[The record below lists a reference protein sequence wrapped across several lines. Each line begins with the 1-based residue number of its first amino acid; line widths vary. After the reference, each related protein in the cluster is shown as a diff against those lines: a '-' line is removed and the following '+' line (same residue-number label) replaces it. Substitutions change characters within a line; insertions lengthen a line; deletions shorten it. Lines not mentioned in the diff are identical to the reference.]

1 MTAMPDALTG
11 RAAEFTA
18 RREPFVRA
26 TVVRAQRPTSA
37 HAGDTAL
44 VDAQGVIDGFV
55 GGNCVEASVR
65 QYSLMTLSTRE
76 PLLLRVVPGEPSR
89 IPEPGAVEVTNPC
102 LSGGAVEIFLEPQLP
117 PPRVVVIGTTPV
129 AHALVTLGADMGL
142 DMVQTE
148 GLSAEPHPDDTAL
161 IVASHGRDE
170 EPALEAG
177 LRAGVPYVALVAS
190 PTRGAAVV
198 ASLSVDDAE
207 RERIHSPA
215 GLDLGAHTPG
225 EIAVSIL
232 AEFIQERSKDGHP
245 PVPATAAPAVAV
257 DPVCGMTVAAVPAS
271 LHAEVDGT
279 TYYFCSTGCR
289 TAFLA
294 NPAQYSGVR

>member
-1 MTAMPDALTG
+1 MPDALTG
-11 RAAEFTA
+11 RAAELAA

-44 VDAQGVIDGFV
+44 VDAQGVIDGFI

-76 PLLLRVVPGEPSR
+76 PLLLRVVPGEPAR

-148 GLSAEPHPDDTAL
+148 GLSAEPHPDDAAL

-177 LRAGVPYVALVAS
+177 LLAAVPYVALVAS

-198 ASLSVDDAE
+198 ASLSVDDGQ
-207 RERIHSPA
+207 RDRIHSPA

-232 AEFIQERSKDGHP
+232 AEFILERSKNSHP
-245 PVPATAAPAVAV
+245 SPPAPDAPVGAV

-279 TYYFCSTGCR
+279 THYFCSTGCR

-294 NPAQYSGVR
+294 DPAQYSEVR

>member
-1 MTAMPDALTG
+1 MPDALIG
-11 RAAEFTA
+11 RAVELAA

-44 VDAQGVIDGFV
+44 VDAQGIIDGFI

-76 PLLLRVVPGEPSR
+76 PILLRVVPGEPAR

-142 DMVQTE
+142 DMVQSE
-148 GLSAEPHPDDTAL
+148 GLTADPHPDDAAL

-177 LRAGVPYVALVAS
+177 LRAAVPYVALVAS

-198 ASLSVDDAE
+198 ASLSVDDGQ

-232 AEFIQERSKDGHP
+232 AELILERSKNPHP
-245 PVPATAAPAVAV
+245 SPPTAATPAVAV
-257 DPVCGMTVAAVPAS
+257 ATDPVCGMTVAAVPAS

-279 TYYFCSTGCR
+279 TYYFCTTGCR

-294 NPAQYSGVR
+294 DPAQYSEVR